1 MALVACEECGREV
14 SDKAPQCPT
23 CGAPRLSG
31 RSAISSRSVVATGL
45 ALAGAGL
52 LLLGRD
58 PTLTINSGILL
69 VVGLLGALL

>member
-1 MALVACEECGREV
+1 MALVVCEECGREV

-23 CGAPRLSG
+23 CGAPGLSG
-31 RSAISSRSVVATGL
+31 RSAISARSVVATGL

-52 LLLGRD
+52 FLLGRD
-58 PTLTINSGILL
+58 PTLTISGGILL

>member
-1 MALVACEECGREV
+1 MALVVCEECGREV
-14 SDKAPQCPT
+14 SDKAPQCPA
-23 CGAPRLSG
+23 CGAPGLSG
-31 RSAISSRSVVATGL
+31 RSAISARSVIATGL

-58 PTLTINSGILL
+58 PTLTISGGILL